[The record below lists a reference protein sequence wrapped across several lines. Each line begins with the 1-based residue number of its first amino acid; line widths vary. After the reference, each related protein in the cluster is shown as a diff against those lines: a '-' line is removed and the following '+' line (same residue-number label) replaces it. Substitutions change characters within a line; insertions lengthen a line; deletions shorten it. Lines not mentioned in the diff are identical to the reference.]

1 MTDKTNSIAAQFIAT
16 AAECLRI
23 GRPQIEAMVECR
35 ENLVRR
41 FGFEP
46 NAAANMTRLI
56 FAAAAEQV
64 GLSSPY
70 TAAEIDTIAAKAAA

>member
-1 MTDKTNSIAAQFIAT
+1 MTNAAANIATEFIAT

-41 FGFEP
+41 FGFDNES
-46 NAAANMTRLI
+46 AANMTRLI

-70 TAAEIDTIAAKAAA
+70 TPAEVEVIAAKVAA